1 MHKRTRVMA
10 WAILLLLP
18 VWAWAGTTGKISG
31 KVTDQNTRQGLPGV
45 NVMIEG
51 TLIGAVTDLEGEF
64 AILNVPPGVHTV
76 AAKMIGY
83 QSMRQTNVKV
93 TIDLTTALNFQLSST
108 VVDINETVTVVA
120 ERPLVR
126 KDVTSSHAV
135 VATEDIQAMPVENF
149 GQVLTLQAGVVQGSG
164 GELHIRGGRSGEVR
178 YMVDGI
184 SVTDPYNSG
193 MALSIENEA
202 IQEMEFVSGTFNAE
216 YGQAMSGIVNIV
228 TKEGSKKYTGE
239 VVAYGGDY
247 LSTDKKLYDHID
259 KVDPLSNKDLRAN
272 FSGPLPF
279 SRERVTF
286 FVSGRALDSEGY
298 LYGQNRFAISDS
310 NDFNNTGARLQES
323 GDGRLV
329 AMNPYRKFSGQWKL
343 AYNLTSNLKLTLGG
357 LADWSEGQSYSHK
370 WKYTPDGR
378 PTSWGWG
385 YNNVF
390 TLTHTLSP
398 KTFYS
403 FRYSNFYNAGKSYVF
418 EDPLDSRYVSSDRL
432 NASSGYRFYAGGVS
446 LGHSY
451 RYTMSHIGKFEIT
464 SQVSKIHQLKAG
476 AEFERNKLFGDS
488 YSLQIDQ
495 STNWLP
501 KIPDVALA
509 AHDRYVRKPH
519 QFSGFLQ
526 DKIELRDMIVNL
538 GLRFEYFEPNADVA
552 TDLSDPS
559 IWVPNKY
566 ESAWAVQGSDTM
578 LVKIPYRLDP
588 VSGAKTYID
597 PNTGKPMDGTI
608 PDGYLAAV
616 IGGERIKL
624 KSRAA
629 IISPSSRQPL
639 AQGGQ
644 MNWFEPGKAKYQ
656 LSPRIGIAF
665 PITERGVIHFSYGH
679 FLQIPAYSYLYANP
693 DFEVAAGLSSTMGNA
708 NLEPQR
714 TVSYEIGLQQQL
726 TEDLGINI
734 TGFYKDVRNLLG
746 TRIIETYAAGDRY
759 ALYVNRDY
767 GNVRGITLTLDKR
780 YSSLLSAKLDYT
792 YSIAEGNASDPEA
805 TFYLTASDV
814 EPEKQLISLD
824 WDQRH
829 TLNGSVNIGIPN
841 NWNVSFITQLG
852 SGLPYTPEF
861 RGTRTAFENA
871 GRKPS
876 QFNIDMRAHKM
887 FNMSGLRF
895 GLYLVVYNLLDRRNE
910 DYVYGDT
917 GRATYSLI
925 PTYTPESRGP
935 NTLAEYLRRP
945 DYYSSPR
952 EIKAGLSVGF

>member
-51 TLIGAVTDLEGEF
+51 ALIGAVTDLEGEY

-259 KVDPLSNKDLRAN
+259 RIDPLSNKDLRAN

-279 SRERVTF
+279 SKDRVTF

-310 NDFNNTGARLQES
+310 NDFNNTGAPWQES
-323 GDGRLV
+323 GDGKLV

-378 PTSWGWG
+378 PTGWGWG

-390 TLTHTLSP
+390 TLTHTVSP

-418 EDPLDSRYVSSDRL
+418 EDPLDPRYVSAERL

-451 RYTMSHIGKFEIT
+451 RYTMSHIGK
-464 SQVSKIHQLKAG
+464 
-476 AEFERNKLFGDS
+476 
-488 YSLQIDQ
+488 
-495 STNWLP
+495 
-501 KIPDVALA
+501 
-509 AHDRYVRKPH
+509 DR
-519 QFSGFLQ
+519 
-526 DKIELRDMIVNL
+526 
-538 GLRFEYFEPNADVA
+538 
-552 TDLSDPS
+552 
-559 IWVPNKY
+559 
-566 ESAWAVQGSDTM
+566 
-578 LVKIPYRLDP
+578 
-588 VSGAKTYID
+588 
-597 PNTGKPMDGTI
+597 
-608 PDGYLAAV
+608 
-616 IGGERIKL
+616 
-624 KSRAA
+624 KS
-629 IISPSSRQPL
+629 
-639 AQGGQ
+639 
-644 MNWFEPGKAKYQ
+644 
-656 LSPRIGIAF
+656 
-665 PITERGVIHFSYGH
+665 
-679 FLQIPAYSYLYANP
+679 
-693 DFEVAAGLSSTMGNA
+693 
-708 NLEPQR
+708 
-714 TVSYEIGLQQQL
+714 
-726 TEDLGINI
+726 
-734 TGFYKDVRNLLG
+734 
-746 TRIIETYAAGDRY
+746 
-759 ALYVNRDY
+759 
-767 GNVRGITLTLDKR
+767 
-780 YSSLLSAKLDYT
+780 
-792 YSIAEGNASDPEA
+792 
-805 TFYLTASDV
+805 
-814 EPEKQLISLD
+814 
-824 WDQRH
+824 
-829 TLNGSVNIGIPN
+829 
-841 NWNVSFITQLG
+841 
-852 SGLPYTPEF
+852 
-861 RGTRTAFENA
+861 
-871 GRKPS
+871 
-876 QFNIDMRAHKM
+876 
-887 FNMSGLRF
+887 
-895 GLYLVVYNLLDRRNE
+895 VV
-910 DYVYGDT
+910 
-917 GRATYSLI
+917 
-925 PTYTPESRGP
+925 
-935 NTLAEYLRRP
+935 
-945 DYYSSPR
+945 
-952 EIKAGLSVGF
+952 

>member
-1 MHKRTRVMA
+1 MRMIKWVCFFSLMPV
-10 WAILLLLP
+10 LL
-18 VWAWAGTTGKISG
+18 WAGTTGKIAG
-31 KVTDQNTRQGLPGV
+31 KVIDQSNREGLPGV
-45 NVMIEG
+45 NIMVEG
-51 TLIGAVTDLEGEF
+51 TMLGAVTDLNGEY
-64 AILNVPPGVHTV
+64 AILNIPPGVYSAV
-76 AAKMIGY
+76 AKMIGY
-83 QSMRQTNVKV
+83 QSMRQTSVKV
-93 TIDLTTALNFQLSST
+93 TIDLTTTLNFQLSST
-108 VVDINETVTVVA
+108 VLDINETVTVVA

-126 KDVTSSHAV
+126 KDVTSSHAI
-135 VATEDIQAMPVENF
+135 VATEDIKQLPVENF
-149 GQVLTLQAGVVQGSG
+149 NQVLTLQAGVVQGSG

-193 MALSIENEA
+193 MALSVENEA

-239 VVAYGGDY
+239 LVSYIGDY
-247 LSTDKKLYDHID
+247 LSTDTDLYDHID
-259 KVDPLSNKDLRAN
+259 DISPTSNKDLRAN

-279 SRERVTF
+279 IQSKVTF
-286 FVSGRALDSEGY
+286 FVSGRALDQEGY
-298 LYGQNRFAISDS
+298 LYGKNRFTISDS
-310 NDFNNTGARLQES
+310 NDFSQAGARWMES
-323 GDGRLV
+323 GDQAIV
-329 AMNPYRKFSGQWKL
+329 AMNPYRKFSGQWKF
-343 AYNLTSNLKLTLGG
+343 AYNMTNNLKVTLGG
-357 LADWSEGQSYSHK
+357 LADWSRSQSYSHK
-370 WKYTPDGR
+370 WKYTPSGR

-390 TLTHTLSP
+390 TLTHTLSS

-446 LGHSY
+446 LGHSH
-451 RYTMSHIGKFEIT
+451 RNTLSHIAKFEAT
-464 SQVSKIHQLKAG
+464 SQATKIHQLKVG
-476 AEFERNKLFGDS
+476 FEFEKDKLFGDS

-495 STNWLP
+495 STDWLP

-509 AHDRYVRKPH
+509 AHDRYVRKPW

-538 GLRFEYFEPNADVA
+538 GLRFEYFDPHSQVP

-559 IWVPNKY
+559 IWVPNRY
-566 ESAWAVQGSDTM
+566 ESVWAIQGQDTM
-578 LVKIPYRLDP
+578 LVKLPYRLNTAT
-588 VSGAKTYID
+588 GEKTYID
-597 PNTGKPMDGTI
+597 PNTAEPMNGTI
-608 PDGYLAAV
+608 PAGYLANT
-616 IGGERIKL
+616 IGGDRVKL
-624 KSRAA
+624 NSPATIIDPSTGRPLQQTGHTSWFKKSTT
-629 IISPSSRQPL
+629 
-639 AQGGQ
+639 
-644 MNWFEPGKAKYQ
+644 KYQ
-656 LSPRIGIAF
+656 ISPRIGIAF

-693 DFEVAAGLSSTMGNA
+693 DFEVAAGLSTIMGNA

-726 TEDLGINI
+726 TDDLGLNV

-746 TRIIETYAAGDRY
+746 TQIIETYAAGDRY
-759 ALYVNRDY
+759 ALYINRDY
-767 GNVRGITLTLDKR
+767 GNIRGITLTLDKR

-792 YSIAEGNASDPEA
+792 YSISEGNASDPEA
-805 TFYLTASDV
+805 TFYNTASEI
-814 EPEKQLISLD
+814 EPEKQMVALD

-829 TLNGSVNIGIPN
+829 TLNGSVNLGIPN
-841 NWNVSFITQLG
+841 DWNVSFIAQLG
-852 SGLPYTPEF
+852 SGLPYTPEY

-871 GRKPS
+871 GRKPY
-876 QFNIDMRAHKM
+876 QLNVDMRAHKM
-887 FNMSGLRF
+887 FTVAKMRLGV
-895 GLYLVVYNLLDRRNE
+895 YLVIYNLLDRRNE

-925 PTYTPESRGP
+925 PMYTPESIGP
-935 NTLAEYLRRP
+935 NTLSEYLRRP

-952 EIKAGLSVGF
+952 EVKIGLSVGF